1 MPVRISLWV
10 MVAESGGDTLPH
22 TEATHVSAI
31 QHYHTVGANPEK
43 EMTEGKLRDLPWGRF
58 LTEAEE
64 GGSRLENFL
73 PPNFCN
79 YLFPTIPC
87 FLPPTPN
94 QSQSLLY
101 SFIQC

>member
-1 MPVRISLWV
+1 

-22 TEATHVSAI
+22 TEATRVSAI
-31 QHYHTVGANPEK
+31 QHYHMVGANPEK
-43 EMTEGKLRDLPWGRF
+43 EMTVRENWDLPWGR
-58 LTEAEE
+58 LLIEAEE

-79 YLFPTIPC
+79 YLFPTTPC
-87 FLPPTPN
+87 FPSPTLN
-94 QSQSLLY
+94 QSQSLPY